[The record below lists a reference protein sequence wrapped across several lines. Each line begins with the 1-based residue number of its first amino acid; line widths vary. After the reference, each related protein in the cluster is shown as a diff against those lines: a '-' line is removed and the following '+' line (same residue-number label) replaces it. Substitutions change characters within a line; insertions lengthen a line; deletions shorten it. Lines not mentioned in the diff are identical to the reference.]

1 MRLLRLRDVRGS
13 ETIIALTSGPWG
25 ASYMQETVMRD
36 QSLTGRAE
44 AYAPPMIKDHG
55 RLRDITAGCVGGVPA
70 DSMAGADLETFPA
83 NSGLFCGP

>member
-1 MRLLRLRDVRGS
+1 
-13 ETIIALTSGPWG
+13 
-25 ASYMQETVMRD
+25 MRD
-36 QSLTGRAE
+36 KAVTGCGD
-44 AYAPPMIKDHG
+44 AYVPPVIRDHG